1 MGIINFNSKK
11 NEAAKKSE
19 AKKAPEKVK
28 VSNETVN
35 KWFKI
40 TMNVVKYAQL
50 GLVAYSGFNAFK
62 FLNSCPGKSCLHMM
76 NAAIGINNVNIIDT
90 QLELIDMEDYINSV
104 LEQQNRVNKAVG
116 DAIDCEMQSGEKTR
130 GYSVTNALDIER
142 IFRALESQGI
152 EARNVDLSD
161 ILNDTDTS
169 DDTEEDVEE

>member
-1 MGIINFNSKK
+1 MSIINFKK
-11 NEAAKKSE
+11 NEAAKTTE
-19 AKKAPEKVK
+19 AKKAPEKIK

-50 GLVAYSGFNAFK
+50 GIVAYSGFNAFK

-130 GYSVTNALDIER
+130 NYAVVNALDIER
-142 IFRALESQGI
+142 IYRALESQGI
-152 EARNVDLSD
+152 EARNIDLSD
-161 ILNDTDTS
+161 IITDDDG
-169 DDTEEDVEE
+169 DDTEEDTEE